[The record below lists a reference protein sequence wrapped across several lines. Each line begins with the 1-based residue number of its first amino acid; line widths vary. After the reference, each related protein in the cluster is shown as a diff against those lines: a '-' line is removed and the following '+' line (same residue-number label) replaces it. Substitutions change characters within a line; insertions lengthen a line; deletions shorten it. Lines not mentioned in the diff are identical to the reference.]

1 MIGSPT
7 PTASPTTPT
16 INPSTVVP
24 LTIPTIVGTVGNS
37 ATRGVTER
45 SVPAIGDPAENAAN
59 VREFAIRDTSLAS
72 PEAPDTFFLT
82 PSGEIQPLQGRP

>member
-37 ATRGVTER
+37 AKDVEQAGQ
-45 SVPAIGDPAENAAN
+45 SFCIA
-59 VREFAIRDTSLAS
+59 
-72 PEAPDTFFLT
+72 
-82 PSGEIQPLQGRP
+82 